1 MVVTLIY
8 WVKAMPLVSVLVVTL
23 IYWVKTMLS
32 VSVLVVTLIY
42 WVKAMAWVCV
52 GSDFN
57 DSVSDSADFYLTF
70 QITNAT
76 TLQKTVEHLGKLQQD
91 RQQLQEEARRLREEV
106 EELNGSIR

>member
-1 MVVTLIY
+1 MKP
-8 WVKAMPLVSVLVVTL
+8 WVS
-23 IYWVKTMLS
+23 
-32 VSVLVVTLIY
+32 
-42 WVKAMAWVCV
+42 V
-52 GSDFN
+52 GSDFVLGL
-57 DSVSDSADFYLTF
+57 DS

>member
-1 MVVTLIY
+1 
-8 WVKAMPLVSVLVVTL
+8 
-23 IYWVKTMLS
+23 
-32 VSVLVVTLIY
+32 
-42 WVKAMAWVCV
+42 MAWVCV

-106 EELNGSIR
+106 EELNGSIRWPHHAEEHTGVHWPLILGAQMYFKHN